1 VEHGEP
7 TATGRRKVTV
17 AEAKGLEP
25 GKKWDRTAPEG
36 DDLTRPVPAMLTP
49 SLPTWRRR

>member
-1 VEHGEP
+1 MSDIEILQGWGSFDAAVYKFVHEC
-7 TATGRRKVTV
+7 A
-17 AEAKGLEP
+17 
-25 GKKWDRTAPEG
+25 EG